1 LPALTPQLPFASV
14 LGFQT
19 MPVHFHPTIALI
31 ILAYVAAA
39 LNKGPHLAQSVQ
51 VLMTSFAGWKAHQ
64 SKKSARLL
72 RLHLSAMSDSQFSLS
87 QKQAVVIARIRG
99 S

>member
-1 LPALTPQLPFASV
+1 LPSLTPQLPFASV

-39 LNKGPHLAQSVQ
+39 ESTK
-51 VLMTSFAGWKAHQ
+51 VLFYRNIGN
-64 SKKSARLL
+64 
-72 RLHLSAMSDSQFSLS
+72 
-87 QKQAVVIARIRG
+87 V
-99 S
+99 